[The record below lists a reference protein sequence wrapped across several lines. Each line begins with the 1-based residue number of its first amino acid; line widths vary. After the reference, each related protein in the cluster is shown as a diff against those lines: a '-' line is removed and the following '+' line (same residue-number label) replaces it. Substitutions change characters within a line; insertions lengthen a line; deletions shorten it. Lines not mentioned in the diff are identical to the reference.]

1 MGGPLGTGSC
11 TSPVHPHSGAAL
23 GRPSGAQ
30 RCVRDTRVPNRR
42 RRVYVGV
49 MKAKAKTPPP
59 LGGQAAAGAPTN
71 SSLPGRLPLCGWW
84 RCGLPHSRDPRL
96 RNGGGRPP
104 QRRPLPPRLKCAGA
118 WCGRAGVTEARGP
131 IGPRHRW
138 SLWIVGRWPV
148 LIPRFPGGAAPR
160 EPPFVG
166 VSAGPDPSPEARMP
180 QATQRPQGR
189 TGGTPCVRTGV

>member
-1 MGGPLGTGSC
+1 MRAG
-11 TSPVHPHSGAAL
+11 H
-23 GRPSGAQ
+23 RGAQ
-30 RCVRDTRVPNRR
+30 PAPESICRSDEGKGQN
-42 RRVYVGV
+42 
-49 MKAKAKTPPP
+49 PPI
-59 LGGQAAAGAPTN
+59 GGEAAAGAPTN

-104 QRRPLPPRLKCAGA
+104 QRRPLPPRFKRAGA

>member
-1 MGGPLGTGSC
+1 MHLAGPPPYRGGPRETAR
-11 TSPVHPHSGAAL
+11 SPAVRA
-23 GRPSGAQ
+23 GRPGAQ
-30 RCVRDTRVPNRR
+30 PAPESICRSDEGKGQN
-42 RRVYVGV
+42 
-49 MKAKAKTPPP
+49 PPR
-59 LGGQAAAGAPTN
+59 GEAAAGAPTN

-84 RCGLPHSRDPRL
+84 RCGFPRMRDPRL

-104 QRRPLPPRLKCAGA
+104 QRRQLPPRLKRAGA
-118 WCGRAGVTEARGP
+118 WRGHAGVTEARGP

-180 QATQRPQGR
+180 QATQRSQGR
-189 TGGTPCVRTGV
+189 TGGIPCVWTGV